1 MVILCGFRIIV
12 RCGNAV
18 FVIIAYKKVSAR
30 FTGLRCLAEQGKG
43 FLVFIFIEQI
53 ASVKIL
59 VVGVALG
66 GVNAVQLFVF
76 FRLRRQYAFN
86 TVDVHQHKVRTSGCH
101 AAVKRAFVPVFTFQH
116 IFVNEAFKSLVAVKI
131 LVVDV
136 FYH

>member
-1 MVILCGFRIIV
+1 M
-12 RCGNAV
+12 
-18 FVIIAYKKVSAR
+18 
-30 FTGLRCLAEQGKG
+30 
-43 FLVFIFIEQI
+43 FIFIEQI

-66 GVNAVQLFVF
+66 GVNAVQLFGF

-101 AAVKRAFVPVFTFQH
+101 AAVKRTFVPVFAFQH

-131 LVVDV
+131 LGVNV
-136 FYH
+136 FYLQKIVLVINVADNHLAKGIACFRLF